1 MTDHSASISVIVP
14 VCDDVDALERTLPRL
29 EEAAAAHGSA
39 EVILVDNG
47 SEDGSYEL
55 MLKHR
60 SPGVR
65 VLEAEESLPIGAVR
79 NLGAREAAGEVLC
92 FVDADVL
99 FTREHLIRI
108 EEVLDETGASAVG
121 ALCDIPS
128 DAAWVERT
136 WHLLHRNRR
145 SGYVRSLGGGNLA
158 VRKQAFF
165 DVGGFDTDLVTGE
178 DAELCQRLR
187 RNGYDIFEDPSLR
200 AVHLGNA
207 TTVQDL
213 FRKERWYAL
222 GMFGTVTRDS
232 IDRPV
237 VMTFAH
243 LAVVLAA
250 LLTPLVSEIGIWTMG
265 ATVGAG
271 VLVVPAASVGYRWI
285 QQGRVVR
292 PVRALLLYEVFYL
305 ARVTALVLILTGQTR
320 GWRA

>member
-1 MTDHSASISVIVP
+1 MISVIVP

-29 EEAAAAHGSA
+29 EEAAAIHGSA
-39 EVILVDNG
+39 EIILVDNG

-55 MLKHR
+55 AVQHR

-65 VLEAEESLPIGAVR
+65 VLEADESLPIGAVR
-79 NLGAREAAGEVLC
+79 NVGARESHGEILC

-99 FTREHLIRI
+99 VSVEHLIRV

-128 DAAWVERT
+128 DASWVERT
-136 WHLLHRNRR
+136 WYLLHRNRR
-145 SGYVRSLGGGNLA
+145 RGYVRSLGGGNLA
-158 VRKQAFF
+158 VRKPDFF
-165 DVGGFDTDLVTGE
+165 DAGGFDADLVTGE
-178 DAELCQRLR
+178 DAEFCLRLR
-187 RNGYDIFEDPSLR
+187 RNGCDIFEDPSLR

-207 TTVQDL
+207 KTVRDL

-222 GMFGTVTRDS
+222 GMFGTVAKDS

-237 VMTFAH
+237 IMTFLH
-243 LAVVLAA
+243 LAIVLAA
-250 LLTPLVSEIGIWTMG
+250 LLSPLFSEIGMWNLG
-265 ATVGAG
+265 AMFGTGL
-271 VLVVPAASVGYRWI
+271 LVVPAASVGYRWI
-285 QQGRVVR
+285 QQRQVVR

-305 ARVTALVLILTGQTR
+305 ARVTALALILTGRTR